1 LTACGFLNFEY
12 RYLDNLARGIHHT
25 FAMRLFEEM
34 TGAYV
39 GLFLFPFVLWSI
51 RLHLDGHTDT
61 VRGTIESIKEN
72 VVSGHF
78 LRLNRSSLV
87 RIDFIHE
94 LEK

>member
-1 LTACGFLNFEY
+1 
-12 RYLDNLARGIHHT
+12 
-25 FAMRLFEEM
+25 MRLFEEM